1 MAQSRERSEK
11 FERGLKTRRAVVGD
25 AYVDK
30 SLTSADDFTWP
41 MQVLVTE
48 NCWEDIWNRPGFDKR
63 SRSILNLGMIAALN
77 RPHELRL
84 HVRGA
89 INNGMNREELRE
101 VCLQVACYCGFP
113 AALDTQRIVLEVLA
127 EMDAEAKGKK

>member
-1 MAQSRERSEK
+1 VRSEK

-30 SLTSADDFTWP
+30 SMASVDDFTWP

-48 NCWEDIWNRPGFDKR
+48 NCWEDIWNRPGLDKR

-127 EMDAEAKGKK
+127 EMDAEAKGKH

>member
-1 MAQSRERSEK
+1 MAQSKERSEK
-11 FERGLKTRRAVVGD
+11 FERGLKTRRAVVGN

-30 SLTSADDFTWP
+30 SIASADDFTWP

-48 NCWEDIWNRPGFDKR
+48 NCWEDIWNRPGLDRR

-89 INNGMNREELRE
+89 INNGMSREELRE
-101 VCLQVACYCGFP
+101 VCLQIACYCGFP

-127 EMDAEAKGKK
+127 EMDAEAKAKK

>member
-1 MAQSRERSEK
+1 MAQSRVWSEK

-30 SLTSADDFTWP
+30 SMASVDDFTWP

-48 NCWEDIWNRPGFDKR
+48 NCWEDIWNRPGLDKR

-127 EMDAEAKGKK
+127 EMDSEAKGKH

>member
-1 MAQSRERSEK
+1 
-11 FERGLKTRRAVVGD
+11 
-25 AYVDK
+25 
-30 SLTSADDFTWP
+30 
-41 MQVLVTE
+41 
-48 NCWEDIWNRPGFDKR
+48 
-63 SRSILNLGMIAALN
+63 MIAALN

>member
-1 MAQSRERSEK
+1 MTQSRQRSEK
-11 FERGLKTRRAVVGD
+11 FERGLKTRRAVVGE
-25 AYVDK
+25 AYVEK
-30 SLTSADDFTWP
+30 SLATADDFTWP

-48 NCWEDIWNRPGFDKR
+48 NCWDDIWNRPGLDKR

-89 INNGMNREELRE
+89 VNNGLTREELRE
-101 VCLQVACYCGFP
+101 ICLQVACYCGFP

-127 EMDAEAKGKK
+127 EVGREGKEKN